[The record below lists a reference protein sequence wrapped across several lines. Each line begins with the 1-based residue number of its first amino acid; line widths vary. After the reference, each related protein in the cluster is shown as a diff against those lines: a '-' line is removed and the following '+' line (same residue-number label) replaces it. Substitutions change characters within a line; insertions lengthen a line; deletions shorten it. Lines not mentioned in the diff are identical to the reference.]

1 MKQKL
6 RNIKKKWEAI
16 IRVRA
21 IMRYMMRVR
30 DGVRGSEEWRGR
42 EGEDPK
48 IEFIKRE
55 TKRHNYYIP
64 MHSKDSR

>member
-1 MKQKL
+1 M
-6 RNIKKKWEAI
+6 R

-21 IMRYMMRVR
+21 IMRYRMRVR
-30 DGVRGSEEWRGR
+30 DRIRGSEEWRGR

-55 TKRHNYYIP
+55 TKRHNYYTP